1 MNSSSEII
9 LDTIIGFLIVALC
22 AANLFNL
29 IGYIIFEETFGFGS
43 LNEKSSIES
52 DFTIENEKFKAFSK
66 QQYYMLPIVDIENT
80 REVYKYNS
88 DEMYV
93 YSANN
98 GDNLLNIYNK
108 VEAVLNNTENAGDL
122 DNIECYIEMNEKG
135 TVRFIKE

>member
-29 IGYIIFEETFGFGS
+29 IGYIMFEETFGFGS

>member
-1 MNSSSEII
+1 
-9 LDTIIGFLIVALC
+9 
-22 AANLFNL
+22 
-29 IGYIIFEETFGFGS
+29 
-43 LNEKSSIES
+43 
-52 DFTIENEKFKAFSK
+52 
-66 QQYYMLPIVDIENT
+66 MLPIVDIENT

-88 DEMYV
+88 DEMYI